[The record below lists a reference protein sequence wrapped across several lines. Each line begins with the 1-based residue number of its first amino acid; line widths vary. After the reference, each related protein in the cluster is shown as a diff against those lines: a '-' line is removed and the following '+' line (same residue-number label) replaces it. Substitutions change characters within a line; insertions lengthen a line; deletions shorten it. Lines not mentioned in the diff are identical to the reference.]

1 MENGQT
7 VGAVRE
13 RERER
18 VEFRKTS
25 FFCDAKKV
33 TDIFEMKTINSCINK
48 TDYQKALENVRIL
61 MLSDSLFFR

>member
-1 MENGQT
+1 MKNEQT
-7 VGAVRE
+7 VGTVRE

-25 FFCDAKKV
+25 FFCDAKKEAN
-33 TDIFEMKTINSCINK
+33 IFEKINSCINK